1 MNMPDGGANQQ
12 KHNLKIMGLSPT
24 LRQTISLLI
33 KFLCILKGVIV
44 LIRTRKIEIRLSFP
58 GLFGSWFSIGK
69 DGLTNGYDIATRLT
83 NYAKTLTN

>member
-33 KFLCILKGVIV
+33 KFLCILESVIV
-44 LIRTRKIEIRLSFP
+44 LIRIRKIEIRLPFL
-58 GLFGSWFSIGK
+58 GVLGSRFSNGK
-69 DGLTNGYDIATRLT
+69 DGLTNGYDGVF
-83 NYAKTLTN
+83 